1 MIPLALKAVSVW
13 ILCCLLGREG
23 SEEVLLVDCVF
34 SKCQHGA
41 ASLTCWVSENLH
53 GIFQCTSTFFFKD
66 LELRKVNKTPKRLPR
81 GLKMTLTLKKIK
93 VKLWIVN
100 LDGSPGNQSS
110 EWGPRD
116 GNIGSYQFG
125 SAWPSTLECRDQV
138 NWINTYV
145 NYKIK
150 TTLI

>member
-13 ILCCLLGREG
+13 ILCCLLGRGEWG
-23 SEEVLLVDCVF
+23 GIACWLCA
-34 SKCQHGA
+34 QHVPARCCLPDMLGLRE
-41 ASLTCWVSENLH
+41 SSWH
-53 GIFQCTSTFFFKD
+53 FPMYIDIFFKD